1 MTQVPH
7 PIFEHI
13 SRNDAFARLLGAVHD
28 DIRPGY
34 ARVTMTVRADMLNFH
49 GTTHGGALSALSAVA
64 VGAAANS
71 HGQAAVGININID
84 YISPTSTGAAL
95 VAEAREISVTGPIA
109 LYDVQIHSQD
119 TGELVAHGKGTLQ
132 RRKDQLIKP

>member
-1 MTQVPH
+1 
-7 PIFEHI
+7 
-13 SRNDAFARLLGAVHD
+13 
-28 DIRPGY
+28 
-34 ARVTMTVRADMLNFH
+34 
-49 GTTHGGALSALSAVA
+49 
-64 VGAAANS
+64 
-71 HGQAAVGININID
+71 VGININID